1 MPGKRG
7 NIPHVPWSRHMVVAP
22 RSTYVRN
29 HDNCD
34 VERTPM
40 KAQGSSENPISGSA
54 NSGAHRRVKSESS
67 VLDDGKLEMDQEVW
81 DSQSDPGSHSI
92 RKWKRRDSSSVC
104 TPEDADSDGTGMEI
118 IRREKKK
125 LKSSVQGR
133 GGSQQNV
140 ARRRKGAL
148 AIEKGDD
155 GVPRNGD
162 FVVEIPSNERSDN
175 VALPTNST
183 RRYVHTY
190 SEFMYYACLNPH
202 KWNRKEETDQTRSQ
216 YLLAIIQKVGS
227 IIELHS

>member
-7 NIPHVPWSRHMVVAP
+7 NIPHVPWSRHMAVAT
-22 RSTYVRN
+22 RSTYLRK
-29 HDNCD
+29 HHYYDD
-34 VERTPM
+34 VERTTV
-40 KAQGSSENPISGSA
+40 KAQGSPENPISGSA

-67 VLDDGKLEMDQEVW
+67 VLDDGKLEMDQESW

-92 RKWKRRDSSSVC
+92 RKWKRHSSSVY

-118 IRREKKK
+118 LRREKKK
-125 LKSSVQGR
+125 LKPSVQGR

-140 ARRRKGAL
+140 VRRRKGAL
-148 AIEKGDD
+148 AIEAGDD
-155 GVPRNGD
+155 GVPGNGN
-162 FVVEIPSNERSDN
+162 FVVEIPSNERADN

-202 KWNRKEETDQTRSQ
+202 KWNRKEEADETRSQ

-227 IIELHS
+227 IIESHS